1 MDVHTKEDTTVE
13 EAKRAQELRELLN
26 HHSELYYNQDSP
38 VISDQEYDG
47 LMQELKAIEAA
58 HPELVAPDSPTQR
71 VGGKAKRSAGVLI
84 AHRVP
89 MLSMQDLFSREEVEH
104 FVSDCKE
111 KLGEGTSFLVET
123 KIDGLSMSLR
133 YENGNLVTAITRGDG
148 RTMGEDVTANACVI
162 DDVAKTLQ
170 QPVEYLEL
178 RGEVYMTEDAFEAV
192 NETQE
197 LLGKKPFANPRN
209 CAAGTLRQLDPS
221 VTQSRGLSFFVFN
234 VQDIRGKTLRT
245 HQEAYNFLKDC
256 GVTVIPNYYVCQ
268 DMEEVWTAIQA
279 IGELRGSLAYE
290 IDGAVVKVNDLS
302 VRHQLKDTAKNSGY
316 QIAYKYPPEQKET
329 KLLEIE
335 LSVGR
340 TGRIT
345 PTAIFE
351 PVRLCGTTVS
361 RCTLHNQDYI
371 NNLGV
376 RLGSTLLIEKSGE
389 VIPKCVAVV
398 EEKHPPDREV
408 YQIPMVCPVCGQ
420 PAVREDTADL
430 KCINL
435 NCPAQLER
443 LIAHFVA
450 RGSMDIKGFGAV
462 YVHDLIE
469 KGYLRDVADIFTL
482 YQHRDAL
489 IEEGI
494 IGKEKNTDKLLG
506 NIEKAKQNPPARL
519 LTGLGISNVG
529 KSAAQALMD
538 HLGSFDALASAT
550 EEMLTAIDD
559 IGPISAKCVA
569 EYFQRESSQE
579 LIKKFKAA
587 GVNMAQEI
595 KLPPV
600 EALPFSGKTVVI
612 TGTLP
617 EVSREDA
624 AQIITENGGKV
635 TGTVSKKT
643 SFLVAGENAG
653 SKLEKAHKLEI
664 PVLSWP
670 EVLEHLAQET
680 DSTEE
685 NNEWKIK
692 IN

>member
-1 MDVHTKEDTTVE
+1 ME

-47 LMQELKAIEAA
+47 LIQELKAIEAA

-290 IDGAVVKVNDLS
+290 I
-302 VRHQLKDTAKNSGY
+302 
-316 QIAYKYPPEQKET
+316 
-329 KLLEIE
+329 
-335 LSVGR
+335 
-340 TGRIT
+340 
-345 PTAIFE
+345 
-351 PVRLCGTTVS
+351 
-361 RCTLHNQDYI
+361 
-371 NNLGV
+371 
-376 RLGSTLLIEKSGE
+376 
-389 VIPKCVAVV
+389 
-398 EEKHPPDREV
+398 
-408 YQIPMVCPVCGQ
+408 
-420 PAVREDTADL
+420 
-430 KCINL
+430 
-435 NCPAQLER
+435 
-443 LIAHFVA
+443 
-450 RGSMDIKGFGAV
+450 
-462 YVHDLIE
+462 
-469 KGYLRDVADIFTL
+469 
-482 YQHRDAL
+482 
-489 IEEGI
+489 
-494 IGKEKNTDKLLG
+494 
-506 NIEKAKQNPPARL
+506 
-519 LTGLGISNVG
+519 
-529 KSAAQALMD
+529 
-538 HLGSFDALASAT
+538 
-550 EEMLTAIDD
+550 
-559 IGPISAKCVA
+559 
-569 EYFQRESSQE
+569 
-579 LIKKFKAA
+579 
-587 GVNMAQEI
+587 
-595 KLPPV
+595 
-600 EALPFSGKTVVI
+600 
-612 TGTLP
+612 
-617 EVSREDA
+617 
-624 AQIITENGGKV
+624 
-635 TGTVSKKT
+635 
-643 SFLVAGENAG
+643 
-653 SKLEKAHKLEI
+653 
-664 PVLSWP
+664 
-670 EVLEHLAQET
+670 
-680 DSTEE
+680 
-685 NNEWKIK
+685 
-692 IN
+692 